1 MFSAARCCSRRSLTN
16 NYASIATSQNEGGAI
31 SIDQNIYRSTTVK
44 DPTSKKS
51 LLHADYVSYYA
62 NNPTM
67 LILQHNNLT
76 QQQLLK
82 IRSDLKTL
90 GAKLRVIRVGIFE
103 HAVRVATVKSRSKQH
118 AKLDANSK
126 AISRLAKQKG
136 TKLTTDRTSLDVT
149 QLLTGPVCAITWPAA
164 STSNPQDVGQVAPEE
179 VTPEVL
185 KKTMTTI
192 ESTGGKLLLLG
203 GKFSN
208 QVFSIDS
215 LARVSKLP
223 GLDILRGQV
232 LSVLGSPAARLSQ
245 LLGTP
250 GAALSR
256 TLAGRQA
263 DLEKETQT
271 TN

>member
-1 MFSAARCCSRRSLTN
+1 MLPSQRCCSQRALTRA
-16 NYASIATSQNEGGAI
+16 YASIARPQNEGGAI
-31 SIDQNIYRSTTVK
+31 SIDQNIYRSSTVK
-44 DPTSKKS
+44 DPSSKKS
-51 LLHADYVSYYA
+51 ILHADYVSYYA

-82 IRSDLKTL
+82 IRSDLKAL

-103 HAVRVATVKSRSKQH
+103 HAVRVATVQSRSAKH

-126 AISRLAKQKG
+126 AVSKLAKQRQKDLEG
-136 TKLTTDRTSLDVT
+136 AQLDVT

-164 STSNPQDVGQVAPEE
+164 SLASSGEGGETQE
-179 VTPEVL
+179 VSPDTL
-185 KKTMTTI
+185 KRTMATI
-192 ESTGGKLLLLG
+192 EGTSGKLLLLG

-250 GAALSR
+250 GSALSR

-263 DLEKETQT
+263 DLEKEGGASQ
-271 TN
+271 

>member
-1 MFSAARCCSRRSLTN
+1 
-16 NYASIATSQNEGGAI
+16 
-31 SIDQNIYRSTTVK
+31 
-44 DPTSKKS
+44 
-51 LLHADYVSYYA
+51 
-62 NNPTM
+62 M

-103 HAVRVATVKSRSKQH
+103 HAVRVATVKSRSEQH
-118 AKLDANSK
+118 AKLDSNSR
-126 AISRLAKQKG
+126 AISRLAKQK
-136 TKLTTDRTSLDVT
+136 TTTTAGAASLDMT
-149 QLLTGPVCAITWPAA
+149 QLLTGPVCAITWPSAA
-164 STSNPQDVGQVAPEE
+164 TDSSSGETIE
-179 VTPEVL
+179 VTPDVL
-185 KKTMTTI
+185 KRTMTTI
-192 ESTGGKLLLLG
+192 DGTGGKLLLLG

-263 DLEKETQT
+263 DLEKETET
-271 TN
+271 PK